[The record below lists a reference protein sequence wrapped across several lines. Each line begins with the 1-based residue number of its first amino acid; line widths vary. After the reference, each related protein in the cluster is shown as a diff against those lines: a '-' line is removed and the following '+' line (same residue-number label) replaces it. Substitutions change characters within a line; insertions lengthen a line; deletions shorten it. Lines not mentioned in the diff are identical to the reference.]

1 MVFSEMVKQM
11 PNEDIIYLGDTGR
24 FPYGTKSKE
33 TIIEYAKQSIEFL
46 MSKNVKLIV
55 IACGTATSQALEEVK
70 KIYKIPIIGI
80 IEPTV
85 ESINKSVKSIAVMAT
100 AGTIRSGA
108 WEREIKKQ
116 FKNINI
122 INRACPLL
130 APLAEEGF
138 INNEIARLTV
148 KEYVKGLEEA
158 DAIILGCTHY
168 PLFKKIISE
177 QIPKAEIIDTGER
190 TSKYVKSIIK
200 EWQQENENVM
210 PKYKIYLTDTET
222 SFMNIVNIIIN
233 DKNLL
238 DKLNIEKVKINM

>member
-1 MVFSEMVKQM
+1 M
-11 PNEDIIYLGDTGR
+11 PNENIIYLGDTGR

-46 MSKNVKLIV
+46 ISKNVKLIV

-85 ESINKSVKSIAVMAT
+85 QSINKSAKSIAIMAT

-108 WEREIKKQ
+108 WEKEIKKQ
-116 FKNINI
+116 FEDVNIT
-122 INRACPLL
+122 NRSCPLL

-138 INNEIARLTV
+138 INNEIANLTI
-148 KEYVKGLEEA
+148 KEYVKGLENTN
-158 DAIILGCTHY
+158 AIILGCTHY
-168 PLFKKIISE
+168 PLFKEIISE

-190 TSKYVKSIIK
+190 TSKYIK
-200 EWQQENENVM
+200 NILKELQQETEETI
-210 PKYKIYLTDTET
+210 PKYEIYLTDIET
-222 SFMNIVNIIIN
+222 NFINVVNKIID

-238 DKLNIEKVKINM
+238 DKLNIKKVKIE

>member
-24 FPYGTKSKE
+24 FP
-33 TIIEYAKQSIEFL
+33 
-46 MSKNVKLIV
+46 
-55 IACGTATSQALEEVK
+55 LEEVK